1 MIRPKDSGITW
12 LAGFY
17 RIEERSGIR
26 IPVFTVLAREPGDSI
41 RFIHNRMPVILPEEA
56 AREWIRPGADPE
68 QVVREAITDMAFE
81 KMTAT

>member
-1 MIRPKDSGITW
+1 MCCRYYMEMSPELRPI
-12 LAGFY
+12 
-17 RIEERSGIR
+17 
-26 IPVFTVLAREPGDSI
+26 V
-41 RFIHNRMPVILPEEA
+41 EEA